1 MSVRARRLKI
11 NSKGFYVVGLRRA
24 RQVLLVSVSANI
36 LLITAIFIVH
46 IMESEPDYYATS
58 GETPPIQL
66 TSLARPNDTSQALL
80 ENEANEEDVVREIPN

>member
-11 NSKGFYVVGLRRA
+11 NSKGFYVAGLRRT
-24 RQVLLVSVSANI
+24 RQALLVSVSANI
-36 LLITAIFIVH
+36 LLITAICIVH
-46 IMESEPDYYATS
+46 AMENEPDYYATS

-66 TSLARPNDTSQALL
+66 TSLARPNDTPQALL